1 MPRKRLNT
9 RDDFI
14 DYCLRRL
21 GHPVIEI
28 NIDDQQ
34 IEDRVDDALQIFQD
48 YVAEGSFRAYI
59 PVTITQTMIDNA
71 KIDFDTD
78 VTFTTINAE
87 NIIQVVK
94 VLPFD
99 DSGSS
104 TNFFDIKYQMRLN
117 DFFQLEQTVGDLA
130 YYEQMQQYIGLIDMK
145 LVGTPQIQF
154 SRNGNTLQIWGDL
167 VNYGDLKVGKTIAI
181 EMYVAADPDETGN
194 RLWDNQFL
202 KEYATAL
209 IKRQWGENLSKF
221 EGMQLPGGVTI
232 NGRQI
237 IEDANQEIEVARQ
250 RIYNEYDTPPDFF
263 MG

>member
-1 MPRKRLNT
+1 
-9 RDDFI
+9 
-14 DYCLRRL
+14 
-21 GHPVIEI
+21 
-28 NIDDQQ
+28 
-34 IEDRVDDALQIFQD
+34 
-48 YVAEGSFRAYI
+48 
-59 PVTITQTMIDNA
+59 
-71 KIDFDTD
+71 
-78 VTFTTINAE
+78 
-87 NIIQVVK
+87 
-94 VLPFD
+94 
-99 DSGSS
+99 
-104 TNFFDIKYQMRLN
+104 
-117 DFFQLEQTVGDLA
+117 
-130 YYEQMQQYIGLIDMK
+130 MQQYIGLIDMK

-167 VNYGDLKVGKTIAI
+167 VNNGDLKVGKTIAI
-181 EMYVAADPDETGN
+181 EMYVAADPTESGN